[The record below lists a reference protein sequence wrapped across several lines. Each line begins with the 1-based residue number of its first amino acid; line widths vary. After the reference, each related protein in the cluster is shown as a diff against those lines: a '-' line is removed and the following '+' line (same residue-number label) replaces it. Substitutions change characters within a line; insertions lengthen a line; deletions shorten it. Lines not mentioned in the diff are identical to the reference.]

1 MRNLVVFGGS
11 SHPELTKAVC
21 NRLGISPG
29 KTKLSKFSNN
39 ETSVEVHESVREQ
52 DVFIIQSGSGHVNDT
67 LFELLIL
74 INACKIASAKRITA
88 VIPYFPY
95 SRQADMPFKSSAGAP
110 LERLPMTPRPENQQE
125 ASTENVS
132 QLLYQKLAKMSVETN
147 SNNNNNDDECSSYR
161 EWVARSGTLVANLLT
176 CAGKEE
182 GWSFQVS
189 QRFDMVIAVSGA
201 DHIISLDMHD
211 PQFQGFFDCP
221 FDNLVSMPLMIRYIK
236 LNIPNY
242 QDAVIV
248 SPDAGGAKRQDII
261 YTRRRSRNVQLT
273 LYSQ

>member
-182 GWSFQVS
+182 G
-189 QRFDMVIAVSGA
+189 
-201 DHIISLDMHD
+201 
-211 PQFQGFFDCP
+211 
-221 FDNLVSMPLMIRYIK
+221 
-236 LNIPNY
+236 
-242 QDAVIV
+242 
-248 SPDAGGAKRQDII
+248 
-261 YTRRRSRNVQLT
+261 
-273 LYSQ
+273 